1 MVYYIMTGHSY
12 INDFLYFVV
21 RHDENRG
28 KGALICCSGVNLER
42 FALLTKGRHGLGP
55 SPAMRGLQIVRLGVS
70 ALAIAKGATPKTL
83 RGNDCAGIAPTKDS
97 WYTELLLIENAPV
110 TFPDEII
117 RYSVAR
123 LIESIFRACR
133 LELPLPDKLPVP
145 DELQKIIEEQCSKYA
160 I

>member
-1 MVYYIMTGHSY
+1 MVYYLMTGHSY

-21 RHDENRG
+21 RHDDNRSR
-28 KGALICCSGVNLER
+28 GALICCSGVNLER

-55 SPAMRGLQIVRLGVS
+55 SPAMRGLQIVRLGVN
-70 ALAIAKGATPKTL
+70 ALAISKGATPKTL

-97 WYTELLLIENAPV
+97 WYTELLLIENAPE

-123 LIESIFRACR
+123 LIESIFMACR
-133 LELPLPDKLPVP
+133 LELHLPDKLPEP
-145 DELQKIIEEQCSKYA
+145 DELQEIIEEQCRKYA
-160 I
+160 L